1 MVLDSSG
8 ARALRMTRAP
18 FVSFVTRGV
27 VLFIVLSAIGA
38 AGCASRRGVV
48 PEGTLDPDKFLFQRG
63 TEALEKKRWLT
74 SREYFRTLID
84 TYPQSQLRAEAKLGI
99 GDTYL
104 GEKTAEAFVLAI
116 NEFREFLNFYPTHRR
131 AHYAQYKLGMAHY
144 LQMRG
149 PERDQTETRDA
160 IVEFTAYLQRY
171 PKDDEKLT
179 AEVREKLRE
188 ARDRLSTSEFRVGY
202 FYYRTQKWYPG
213 AIDRFVA
220 VLRDDP
226 EYTNRDAVYFY
237 LADSLIK
244 IGRPAEAL
252 PYLDRLLK
260 EFVQSEHLEMAKK
273 LADQIRTELAKKAG
287 GQNGA

>member
-1 MVLDSSG
+1 MVVDCTG
-8 ARALRMTRAP
+8 ARALRMIRAP
-18 FVSFVTRGV
+18 FVSFVRCGV
-27 VLFIVLSAIGA
+27 VLLLVALA
-38 AGCASRRGVV
+38 AGCASTRGRV
-48 PEGTLDPDKFLFQRG
+48 PEGTLDPDKFLFERG
-63 TEALEKKRWLT
+63 TEALNKKRWLT
-74 SREYFRTLID
+74 AREYFRTLID
-84 TYPQSQLRAEAKLGI
+84 TYPQSPLRQDAKLGL

-116 NEFREFLNFYPTHRR
+116 NEFREFLNFYPTHKR

-160 IVEFTAYLQRY
+160 ILEFTTYLQRY
-171 PKDDEKLT
+171 PKEDEKLA
-179 AEVREKLRE
+179 AEVRQKLRE
-188 ARDRLSTSEFRVGY
+188 ARDRLSMSEYRVGY
-202 FYYRTQKWYPG
+202 FYYRTQRWYPG

-226 EYTNRDAVYFY
+226 EFTHRDDVYFY
-237 LADSLIK
+237 LADSLLK

-273 LADQIRTELAKKAG
+273 LVDQIRTEMSKKAG